1 MPNKSDPM
9 AARGVSNKEVGEF
22 TNEKLAHMNSIPAPN
37 ARKSSGVDRGTSGSN
52 ERPGEGDGEYDRVLK
67 PKMENN

>member
-9 AARGVSNKEVGEF
+9 AASGTSNKEVGEF
-22 TNEKLAHMNSIPAPN
+22 TKQYVSRHNAVPTPN
-37 ARKSSGVDRGTSGSN
+37 ARKSIGQDRGTSVN
-52 ERPGEGDGEYDRVLK
+52 HDLQGEGDGEYDRVLK